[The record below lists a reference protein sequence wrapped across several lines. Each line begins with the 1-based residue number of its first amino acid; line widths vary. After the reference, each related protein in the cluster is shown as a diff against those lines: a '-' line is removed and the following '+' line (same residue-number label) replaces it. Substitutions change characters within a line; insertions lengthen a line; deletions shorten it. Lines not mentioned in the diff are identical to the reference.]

1 MPNPRPRRHGG
12 GELATD
18 PPHLAELSTERLDA
32 RSRKR
37 SRWVGADVVADHLSV
52 DVSYVYQHATELGAR
67 RLGTGPKARLRFR
80 LDLVDEALH
89 LKAGS
94 SDNPKSSTAAPS
106 RRRRATPSPG
116 HVPLLPVRRSRSG
129 A

>member
-1 MPNPRPRRHGG
+1 MTQ
-12 GELATD
+12 A
-18 PPHLAELSTERLDA
+18 
-32 RSRKR
+32 
-37 SRWVGADVVADHLSV
+37 RWVGADVVADHLSV

-89 LKAGS
+89 PKAGGL
-94 SDNPKSSTAAPS
+94 DNSKSSTTAPS
-106 RRRRATPSPG
+106 RRRRATPSSG
-116 HVPLLPVRRSRSG
+116 RVQLLPVHRSRTG